1 LPLTWNPAS
10 QSNLPDVRA
19 VPYAE
24 QTPEPSNLCVEK
36 HDMNL
41 CVLAATTSAENTS
54 VLIQAQPTNPQLIAG
69 NSIQELTWQTE
80 TWQVKLTDEQGNIFP
95 MNSEQNGTLTFPP
108 LAGKQN
114 VTLSIP
120 ALLAS
125 AKIPEQNIAVNVG
138 DNPQPDTVIPLN
150 VNIQVLNTSVHFSR
164 ATFVGDG
171 VNSLRLT
178 LNADEPIQ
186 TIDGITPASLEI
198 GKPDKVDDLFG
209 SGMLA
214 GCKDIF
220 IELIRPNGKIS
231 GVINIPIVGAMV
243 IVDGPFE
250 FTFNLTDA
258 SSPAPTPAEA
268 DPNIFSPAPTSTPIS
283 LDGYLYSGQKLDRG
297 DLLYAVWNGDQTDVY
312 RTIPDNNQPAL
323 FMTLPGHAYSLYL
336 HSDNQGINYLA
347 GKFNP
352 DSNSVDNTRVYVLRF
367 NESKPRLLP
376 VTPTRMD
383 WPSWSYD
390 GRLLAFNAVMNTPG
404 GNPEQIGW
412 IDLNC
417 EQTGECPIQYLNAM
431 EHNLLL
437 KNLSILFASV
447 NGPNSRVFSAFLC
460 NGHRKHEQWSS
471 I

>member
-1 LPLTWNPAS
+1 
-10 QSNLPDVRA
+10 
-19 VPYAE
+19 
-24 QTPEPSNLCVEK
+24 
-36 HDMNL
+36 MNL

-214 GCKDIF
+214 GSKDIF

-323 FMTLPGHAYSLYL
+323 FMTLPGTLTVCIY
-336 HSDNQGINYLA
+336 I
-347 GKFNP
+347 
-352 DSNSVDNTRVYVLRF
+352 
-367 NESKPRLLP
+367 
-376 VTPTRMD
+376 
-383 WPSWSYD
+383 
-390 GRLLAFNAVMNTPG
+390 
-404 GNPEQIGW
+404 QI
-412 IDLNC
+412 IK
-417 EQTGECPIQYLNAM
+417 A
-431 EHNLLL
+431 
-437 KNLSILFASV
+437 
-447 NGPNSRVFSAFLC
+447 
-460 NGHRKHEQWSS
+460 
-471 I
+471 